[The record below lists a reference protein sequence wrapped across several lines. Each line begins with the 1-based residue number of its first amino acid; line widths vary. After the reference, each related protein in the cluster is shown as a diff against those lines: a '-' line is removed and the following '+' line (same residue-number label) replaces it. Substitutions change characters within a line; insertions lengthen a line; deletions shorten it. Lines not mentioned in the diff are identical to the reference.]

1 MIRWGVNTVEQ
12 DKKWRENG
20 GTGQEVEGKRRNM
33 IRCGGKTEEHDKM
46 WRKNGEVFY
55 EPNCTISDN
64 M

>member
-33 IRCGGKTEEHDKM
+33 IRCGGKTEKYFM
-46 WRKNGEVFY
+46 RPTVQFLTIRY
-55 EPNCTISDN
+55 ES
-64 M
+64 